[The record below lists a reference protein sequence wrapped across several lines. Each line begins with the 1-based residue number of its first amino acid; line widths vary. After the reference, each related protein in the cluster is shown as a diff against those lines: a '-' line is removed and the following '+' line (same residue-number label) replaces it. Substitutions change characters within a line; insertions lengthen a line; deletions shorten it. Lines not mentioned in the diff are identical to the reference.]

1 VAAAAKTF
9 ETWSEAVDC
18 CGISAEEDDADQRAV
33 NANPLHRLVPLSRL
47 KKILMATARLSLI
60 QTMSAEQTR
69 QS

>member
-9 ETWSEAVDC
+9 KTWSEAADC
-18 CGISAEEDDADQRAV
+18 CGISAEKDDADQRAV
-33 NANPLHRLVPLSRL
+33 NANPLHRPVPLSRL